1 MKYRSI
7 ARSSFRS
14 LSLLLAAAL
23 GSHAFA
29 QQVDT
34 GEVRLIVKLKPTM
47 RDADFKGRLNAAVP
61 PSVGKF
67 VESMPAWCVRQKP
80 PPNC

>member
-14 LSLLLAAAL
+14 LSLLLAATLAAL

-34 GEVRLIVKLKPTM
+34 GEVRLIVKLKPAM
-47 RDADFKGRLNAAVP
+47 
-61 PSVGKF
+61 
-67 VESMPAWCVRQKP
+67 
-80 PPNC
+80 